1 MRVLAL
7 QLGNRCKTAFLAI
20 DCLVIVGPV
29 INSLAVAVYKSVN
42 GIHGIQCVY

>member
-7 QLGNRCKTAFLAI
+7 QLGNRCKAAFLAI
-20 DCLVIVGPV
+20 DYLVIVGPV

-42 GIHGIQCVY
+42 NIHVFQGVY